1 MPKQKR
7 YTDDFRRNAIRY
19 VEDHPDMLLQHV
31 ADHLGVPSGTLHG
44 WIRKYR
50 RQLNDEN
57 ADPRAPLTE
66 AEKEN
71 IRLRRELRDT
81 KDALEILKKAIS
93 ILND

>member
-7 YTDDFRRNAIRY
+7 YSDDFKRNAIQY
-19 VEDHPDMLLQHV
+19 VEDHPDMILQHV
-31 ADHLGVPSGTLHG
+31 ADRLGVPSGTLHG

-50 RQLNDEN
+50 RQLTDEN

-66 AEKEN
+66 AEKDN
-71 IRLRRELRDT
+71 IRLRRENRELQ
-81 KDALEILKKAIS
+81 DAVEILKKAIS